1 MLHISQLVKILELDF
16 EVQKSPSVKTA
27 CCFSDD
33 HGFSPLHWAC
43 REGRSGVVD
52 MLIMRGARIN
62 VMNRGDDTPLH
73 LAASHGHRD
82 IVAKVHSLLDTAW
95 LQLDLVHTLLTL
107 NICSVV
113 HFSHLMTCKRQ
124 LIQCKADPN
133 TVNEHGNTPLH
144 YACFWAQDQV
154 AEVEFNTLSVTPLLL
169 AQCGLKRPSSGKKQP
184 LQCGFWKAVALQLL
198 LVSLV

>member
-1 MLHISQLVKILELDF
+1 MAD
-16 EVQKSPSVKTA
+16 
-27 CCFSDD
+27 CFLSDD

-82 IVAKVHSLLDTAW
+82 IVAKVNEQTALFAFIQVSFTSNSLYF
-95 LQLDLVHTLLTL
+95 LLSL
-107 NICSVV
+107 KSA
-113 HFSHLMTCKRQ
+113 FQ

-133 TVNEHGNTPLH
+133 TANEHGNTPLH
-144 YACFWAQDQV
+144 YACFWGQDEV
-154 AEVEFNTLSVTPLLL
+154 AEV
-169 AQCGLKRPSSGKKQP
+169 
-184 LQCGFWKAVALQLL
+184 
-198 LVSLV
+198 

>member
-1 MLHISQLVKILELDF
+1 MCVS
-16 EVQKSPSVKTA
+16 
-27 CCFSDD
+27 CSDD

-43 REGRSGVVD
+43 REGRSSVVD

-82 IVAKVHSLLDTAW
+82 ILAKVEKALECNTRCTLD
-95 LQLDLVHTLLTL
+95 
-107 NICSVV
+107 CFFKSC
-113 HFSHLMTCKRQ
+113 FFFQ

-144 YACFWAQDQV
+144 YACFWGQDEV
-154 AEVEFNTLSVTPLLL
+154 AEVECLSHNHSHSCFRVTL
-169 AQCGLKRPSSGKKQP
+169 PSSGGKGASVSSISVFYRTWWP
-184 LQCGFWKAVALQLL
+184 VALKSACVTAMDRHLWTRPSFIYDSCSKVRGQ
-198 LVSLV
+198 

>member
-1 MLHISQLVKILELDF
+1 MSCF
-16 EVQKSPSVKTA
+16 EGWCSPSASATDSTNMPSHPLNKSMA
-27 CCFSDD
+27 DCFLSDD

-82 IVAKVHSLLDTAW
+82 IVAKVNEQTHCPVCFYMSSFYFKLAFNVCIFSLFLNSAW
-95 LQLDLVHTLLTL
+95 
-107 NICSVV
+107 
-113 HFSHLMTCKRQ
+113 Q

-133 TVNEHGNTPLH
+133 TANEHGNTPLH
-144 YACFWAQDQV
+144 YACFWGQDEV
-154 AEVEFNTLSVTPLLL
+154 AEV
-169 AQCGLKRPSSGKKQP
+169 
-184 LQCGFWKAVALQLL
+184 
-198 LVSLV
+198 